1 MWKNKGGMIMSEDN
15 NGNRNS
21 IKPVRNNIALK
32 NVKKQVTERE
42 KQKIKDEKENTISE
56 AHSSIDSFGI
66 KKQKK
71 IVRQNNE
78 KSDSINYFKH

>member
-1 MWKNKGGMIMSEDN
+1 MIMSEDN

-42 KQKIKDEKENTISE
+42 RISTKIDTTVGYGQRGQPVPVVVPITVVASGYLPRWVLYLFT
-56 AHSSIDSFGI
+56 AYGTL
-66 KKQKK
+66 
-71 IVRQNNE
+71 
-78 KSDSINYFKH
+78 